1 MQPIA
6 RPVEVAIERPD
17 DLEDARDVPDPPIPQ
32 GAVRVLVMTTD
43 ALGLHHPRRRVA
55 RRRVSLEGLESED
68 RYSGVIPPAGEC
80 RPF

>member
-6 RPVEVAIERPD
+6 RPGDVAIERPD
-17 DLEDARDVPDPPIPQ
+17 ELEDARDVPDPPVPP

-43 ALGLHHPRRRVA
+43 AIGLHHPRRRVV
-55 RRRVSLEGLESED
+55 RRRASLEGLESED
-68 RYSGVIPPAGEC
+68 RHPGVIPPAGEC